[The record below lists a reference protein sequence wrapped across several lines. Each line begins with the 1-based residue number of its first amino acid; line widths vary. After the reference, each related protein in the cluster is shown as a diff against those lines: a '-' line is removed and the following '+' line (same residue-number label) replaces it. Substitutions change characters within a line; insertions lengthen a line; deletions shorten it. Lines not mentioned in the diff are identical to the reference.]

1 MSFLH
6 PAIAHVY
13 TYDAAEDKL
22 TSELMRIPSG
32 CPGYRRSTS
41 PASKATNTTTLRTLG
56 KDTQGLIEVVPI
68 GRGEIVYFVE
78 RGRARK
84 SVDLESSGSES
95 ESEKEN
101 ASVGR
106 SRAVRQA
113 MRKVREV
120 ELLARKMDEEMMAMQ
135 EAQKELC
142 AGDAA
147 LEASNDEDESEDE
160 DDDDDDDE
168 DYDDDD
174 DESEDEDEDVS
185 VVVEERVAVEKHVA
199 VVSEDEDESGDD
211 DEEAYAS
218 MMSVVEEMPASASV
232 VNDEDED
239 EDEWELCDVRV
250 QNRVAELTNNGD
262 AWEDS
267 LFGRYQ
273 DDAGDAGAEDAT
285 VEDQQQQQQL
295 EKKSRIDNL
304 KPEVAEQWTAPED
317 WESPIQAL
325 PSTEFNVFKFGF
337 GATLPPRINTI
348 IAEKADG
355 VDLVHANIDR
365 APRKTKKWTLP
376 DVEPGTPTRADRMV
390 HSPRADQVADARTRT
405 RADAHEDPRADPR
418 MVADARTRADP
429 RTRTEADQ
437 RTRTNQRIEPRIQ
450 ADASL
455 STRADQRTRM
465 DASAGTRA
473 DPRTRTEAY
482 QRPRT
487 DARTGAPR
495 TQADQ
500 RTRTNAAPKE
510 PTRKIMAKPADSM
523 IVAVPRTRTAPGTSA
538 DRKARTYT
546 DRTTTKPR
554 TPEPIGTRTM
564 VPTRITAT
572 TGHGARTNTD
582 QLPRADTNSIACS
595 MISYMTITKQISKM
609 PAARG
614 DGSLRS
620 VDVRANSSGITAR
633 STTSTAVSA
642 PAMTQNLSRGQ
653 KRKVEYDDETSQ
665 DPQVSQALAQTQS
678 LAGLKFKKV
687 KTSHPVATTAATTA
701 TLPKSQYNVTARK
714 RKNSEREDDSSE
726 EEGALSDSSEDVPLA
741 KRCKTTHP
749 ATHGPSRPAWKYGAR
764 RTQSGA
770 GSVQRTSPLERT
782 ARRSPAPALGRRVPS
797 IARLASKGVG
807 AARKISDELRRRM
820 KGFDERLASHTQTF
834 QRRLTLEKREH
845 LCIRRSPFKGFQR

>member
-1 MSFLH
+1 MARRHGEALLYHGCDRLQRGRPAQTPSVGQDQNSEVCIAAHMYLAPGADSPSPTFLSYPHHPTHPHTLSALELLCSLLLLLLSIIMSFLH

-84 SVDLESSGSES
+84 SADPESSGSES

-273 DDAGDAGAEDAT
+273 DDAEDAEDEDAT
-285 VEDQQQQQQL
+285 VQQKP
-295 EKKSRIDNL
+295 EADVKSKIDNR
-304 KPEVAEQWTAPED
+304 KPQVAEQWTTPED

-325 PSTEFNVFKFGF
+325 PSTEFNVLKFSF
-337 GATLPPRINTI
+337 GATLPPRIKTT

-376 DVEPGTPTRADRMV
+376 DVEPGTPTRADRMDQDGGRPEDQDQPEDCAEDTGRREPE
-390 HSPRADQVADARTRT
+390 HQSRPKDQDGCQRRDQSRPQDQDGGLPEDQDRRKDRRAEDPGRPEDQDERGAEGADKENYGQTRGLEDRGRTQDEDRTR
-405 RADAHEDPRADPR
+405 D
-418 MVADARTRADP
+418 
-429 RTRTEADQ
+429 
-437 RTRTNQRIEPRIQ
+437 
-450 ADASL
+450 
-455 STRADQRTRM
+455 
-465 DASAGTRA
+465 
-473 DPRTRTEAY
+473 
-482 QRPRT
+482 
-487 DARTGAPR
+487 
-495 TQADQ
+495 
-500 RTRTNAAPKE
+500 
-510 PTRKIMAKPADSM
+510 
-523 IVAVPRTRTAPGTSA
+523 
-538 DRKARTYT
+538 
-546 DRTTTKPR
+546 
-554 TPEPIGTRTM
+554 
-564 VPTRITAT
+564 
-572 TGHGARTNTD
+572 
-582 QLPRADTNSIACS
+582 
-595 MISYMTITKQISKM
+595 
-609 PAARG
+609 
-614 DGSLRS
+614 
-620 VDVRANSSGITAR
+620 
-633 STTSTAVSA
+633 
-642 PAMTQNLSRGQ
+642 
-653 KRKVEYDDETSQ
+653 
-665 DPQVSQALAQTQS
+665 
-678 LAGLKFKKV
+678 
-687 KTSHPVATTAATTA
+687 
-701 TLPKSQYNVTARK
+701 
-714 RKNSEREDDSSE
+714 
-726 EEGALSDSSEDVPLA
+726 
-741 KRCKTTHP
+741 
-749 ATHGPSRPAWKYGAR
+749 
-764 RTQSGA
+764 
-770 GSVQRTSPLERT
+770 
-782 ARRSPAPALGRRVPS
+782 
-797 IARLASKGVG
+797 
-807 AARKISDELRRRM
+807 
-820 KGFDERLASHTQTF
+820 
-834 QRRLTLEKREH
+834 
-845 LCIRRSPFKGFQR
+845 